1 MNLTRPEREK
11 IFQEVV
17 SLVDKKHFKPDLN
30 GVDWR
35 AVVEERRARVLDS
48 ETPEQFEREMHE
60 MVTQLKTSHTG
71 FFHQSARTIPA
82 RLSINATFD
91 KCDVSGEGRW
101 MFLDIHEGGPAHN
114 AGLEPGDVLL
124 AVAEED
130 IRPPKRPIFK
140 MGQATRVTV
149 LKRDGK
155 EASVTLDVPSPT
167 MKKHPVNPPRAVV
180 FRKLDDGIG
189 LLRVTMFPGIVG
201 IDFARDIDRAIR
213 ELHCDRLIVDMRG
226 NTGGG
231 IGGLRLMSY
240 LAPDKKPI
248 GYSLSRARAEKG
260 FKKESLPRFGKI
272 PHSKLALIWLAL
284 RYSRVA
290 GSVAVV
296 TEGLGPQAFH
306 GRVVMLVNHH
316 SASAAEIV
324 AGFAAENRLA
334 TIVGTKT
341 AGRLMSGGAYK
352 VGHGYVLGLPAGA
365 FYTWQGTLLEGKG
378 IQPDLEVKQ
387 SYEALRAGLDLQM
400 DKAVEIAGAL

>member
-1 MNLTRPEREK
+1 MNLTQPEREK
-11 IFQEVV
+11 ILQKVV

-30 GVDWR
+30 GVDWH

-48 ETPEQFEREMHE
+48 ETPERFEREMHE

-91 KCDVSGEGRW
+91 ECDVLGVERW
-101 MFLDIHEGGPAHN
+101 MFLDVHEGGPAYS
-114 AGLEPGDVLL
+114 AGFEPGDVLL

-130 IRPPKRPIFK
+130 IRPPKQPIFR
-140 MGQATRVTV
+140 MGQATRITL

-155 EASVTLDVPSPT
+155 EASVTLDVPSPK
-167 MKKHPVNPPRAVV
+167 MKKHPVNLPQAVV
-180 FRKLDDGIG
+180 FRKLDYGIG

-213 ELHCDRLIVDMRG
+213 ELHCDRVIVDMRG

-240 LAPDKKPI
+240 LTPDKKPI

-260 FKKESLPRFGKI
+260 FKKESMPRFGKI

-284 RYSRVA
+284 RYARVA
-290 GSVAVV
+290 GSVTVM

-324 AGFAAENRLA
+324 AGFAAENKLA

-378 IQPDLEVKQ
+378 IQPDFEVKQ
-387 SYEALRAGLDLQM
+387 TYESLKAGLDPQM
-400 DKAVEIAGAL
+400 EKAIELARAL

>member
-11 IFQEVV
+11 ILQKVV
-17 SLVDKKHFKPDLN
+17 ALVDKKHFKPDLN
-30 GVDWR
+30 GVDWH

-48 ETPEQFEREMHE
+48 ERPEQFEREMQE

-71 FFHQSARTIPA
+71 FFHQSARSIPA

-91 KCDVSGEGRW
+91 KCEVSGGERW
-101 MFLDIHEGGPAHN
+101 MFLDIHEGGPAYT
-114 AGLEPGDVLL
+114 AGLEPGDLL
-124 AVAEED
+124 LSVGEEEVH
-130 IRPPKRPIFK
+130 PPKQPVFK
-140 MGQATRVTV
+140 MGQTTQISV
-149 LKRDGK
+149 LKRNGK
-155 EASVTLDVPSPT
+155 EASVTLDVPSPK
-167 MKKHPVNPPRAVV
+167 MKKHPVTPPQAVV

-201 IDFARDIDRAIR
+201 IDFARDIDRAIQ
-213 ELHCDRLIVDMRG
+213 ELKCDRLIVDMRG

-240 LAPDKKPI
+240 LTPERKPV
-248 GYSLSRARAEKG
+248 GYSLSRSKGEKG
-260 FKKESLPRFGKI
+260 YNKESLPRFGRI
-272 PHSKLALIWLAL
+272 PHSKLALLWLAV
-284 RYSRVA
+284 RFARVG

-324 AGFAAENRLA
+324 AAFAAENKLA

-352 VGHGYVLGLPAGA
+352 VGRGYVLGLPVGA

-378 IQPDLEVKQ
+378 ITPDVEVKQ
-387 SYEALRAGLDLQM
+387 TYDSLKAGQDLQM
-400 DKAVEIAGAL
+400 EKALEVARSF

>member
-11 IFQEVV
+11 IFQKVV
-17 SLVDKKHFKPDLN
+17 GLVDKKHFKPDLN
-30 GVDWR
+30 GVNWH

-91 KCDVSGEGRW
+91 KCEVSGMERW
-101 MFLDIHEGGPAHN
+101 MFLDIHEGGPAHT
-114 AGLEPGDVLL
+114 AGLEPGDVMI
-124 AVAEED
+124 AVGDED
-130 IRPPKRPIFK
+130 ILPPKQPVFK
-140 MGQATRVTV
+140 MGQATRITV
-149 LKRDGK
+149 LKRDGR
-155 EASVTLDVPSPT
+155 EVSLDLNVPSPK
-167 MKKHPVNPPRAVV
+167 MKKHPVNPPQAVV
-180 FRKLDDGIG
+180 FRKVDDGIG

-201 IDFARDIDRAIR
+201 IDFARDIDRAVR
-213 ELHCDRLIVDMRG
+213 ELQCDRLIVDMRG

-240 LAPDKKPI
+240 LTPEKKPI

-260 FKKESLPRFGKI
+260 FKKELLPRFGKI

-284 RYSRVA
+284 RYARVA

-324 AGFAAENRLA
+324 AGFAEENKLA

-378 IQPDLEVKQ
+378 IQPDIEVKQ
-387 SYEALRAGLDLQM
+387 TYELLKTGRDPQM
-400 DKAVEIAGAL
+400 EKAVEVVRAL

>member
-1 MNLTRPEREK
+1 MNLTRAEREK
-11 IFQEVV
+11 IFQNVAD
-17 SLVDKKHFKPDLN
+17 LVDKKHFKPDLN
-30 GVDWR
+30 NVDWH

-48 ETPEQFEREMHE
+48 EAPEQFEHEMHE

-91 KCDVSGEGRW
+91 KCDVSGVERW
-101 MFLDIHEGGPAHN
+101 MFLDIHEGGPAHS
-114 AGLEPGDVLL
+114 AGIEPGDVLL
-124 AVAEED
+124 NVGEEEVGPPT
-130 IRPPKRPIFK
+130 RPVFK
-140 MGQATRVTV
+140 MGQATRITV
-149 LKRDGK
+149 LKRHGK
-155 EASVTLDVPSPT
+155 EASLDLNVPSPK
-167 MKKHPVNPPRAVV
+167 MKKHPVNHPQAVV
-180 FRKLDDGIG
+180 FRKLGDGIG

-201 IDFARDIDRAIR
+201 IDFARDIDRAVR
-213 ELHCDRLIVDMRG
+213 ALECDRLIVDMRG

-240 LAPDKKPI
+240 LTLERKPI

-260 FKKESLPRFGKI
+260 YKKESLPRFGKI
-272 PHSKLALIWLAL
+272 PHSKLALLWLAL
-284 RYSRVA
+284 RYAHVA

-306 GRVVMLVNHH
+306 GRVLMLVNHH

-324 AGFAAENRLA
+324 AGFAAENKLA

-352 VGHGYVLGLPAGA
+352 VGHGYVLGLPVGA
-365 FYTWQGTLLEGKG
+365 FYTWQGKLLEGKG
-378 IQPDLEVKQ
+378 IQPDVEVKQ
-387 SYEALRAGLDLQM
+387 TYESLKAGLDPQM
-400 DKAVEIAGAL
+400 EKAVEIASGL

>member
-1 MNLTRPEREK
+1 MNLTRPGREK
-11 IFQEVV
+11 IFQKVV
-17 SLVDKKHFKPDLN
+17 GLVDKNHVKPDLN
-30 GVDWR
+30 GVDWH

-48 ETPEQFEREMHE
+48 EPPEQFEHEMHE

-71 FFHQSARTIPA
+71 FFHKSARTIPA

-91 KCDVSGEGRW
+91 KCDVAGEERW

-114 AGLEPGDVLL
+114 AGLEPGDVLI
-124 AVAEED
+124 AVGEEE
-130 IRPPKRPIFK
+130 IRPPKQPVFK
-140 MGQATRVTV
+140 MGQATRITV
-149 LKRDGK
+149 LKHDGK
-155 EASVTLDVPSPT
+155 EASLDLNVPSPK
-167 MKKHPVNPPRAVV
+167 MKKHPVSPPQAVV

-201 IDFARDIDRAIR
+201 IDFARDIDRAIH

-240 LAPDKKPI
+240 LTPEKKPI
-248 GYSLSRARAEKG
+248 GYSLSRTRAEKG
-260 FKKESLPRFGKI
+260 VKKESLPRFGKI

-284 RYSRVA
+284 RYARVA

-324 AGFAAENRLA
+324 AGFAAENKLA

-341 AGRLMSGGAYK
+341 AGRLLSGSAYK
-352 VGHGYVLGLPAGA
+352 VGHGYILGLPTGA
-365 FYTWQGTLLEGKG
+365 FYTWQGTLLKGKG
-378 IQPDLEVKQ
+378 IQPDVEVKQ
-387 SYEALRAGLDLQM
+387 TYEALKAGIDPQM
-400 DKAVEIAGAL
+400 EKALEIARAL